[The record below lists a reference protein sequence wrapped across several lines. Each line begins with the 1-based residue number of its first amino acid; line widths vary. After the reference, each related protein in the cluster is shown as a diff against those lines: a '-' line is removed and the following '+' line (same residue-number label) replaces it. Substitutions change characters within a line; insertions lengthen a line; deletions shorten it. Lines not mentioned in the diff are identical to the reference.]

1 MWTVSRS
8 RWTDRERGHRALT
21 KLLGV
26 ACVVFA
32 ISMVSAPVA
41 LAAPEPPQPPK
52 LDVKAAMAAL
62 STEQIYR
69 APGSVATYDEQKV
82 RKALGSDMKLLVEP
96 FTGTYEKGHN
106 YPTDDQY
113 TDQVY
118 TPMEDWANEHKV
130 KLIDVTGLYV
140 RSFGGDA
147 FGPSDIPELRT
158 QTAYLDVTSALLGM
172 INYERTGATHFDS
185 LPGAPIVAPTA
196 AQLAT
201 LTDALR
207 AKRVYNAPGRDNPI
221 TLDANYVTRETGFTV
236 RVAAFPA
243 IQRGQPM
250 VDYASAL
257 AEQFPGDD
265 IFVSYGDWMDVAG
278 PDLQVLES
286 ARDYAYGRYEDATL
300 EQGADMAD
308 RIATILV
315 RAYTLIKKHPF
326 SRPQPTPFDLRHRI
340 SSVTPWVLLGSAVLL
355 AGGSLLAWQRKRGEA
370 VRVERIALNR
380 ESALAT
386 AAIAALGAHLLH
398 ADTIP
403 TEATAAAAER
413 QSTASTMFE
422 QATTSAAMREVR
434 TIAEQGEEALHR

>member
-8 RWTDRERGHRALT
+8 RWADRERGHRTLT
-21 KLLGV
+21 KLLGM

-32 ISMVSAPVA
+32 VSVVSAPAAV
-41 LAAPEPPQPPK
+41 AAPEPPQPPK

-69 APGSVATYDEQKV
+69 APGAVATYDEQQV
-82 RKALGSDMKLLVEP
+82 RKALGSDMKMLVEP
-96 FTGTYEKGHN
+96 FTGTYAKGHN

-118 TPMEDWANEHKV
+118 TPMEDWADDHKV
-130 KLIDVTGLYV
+130 TLIDVTGLYV
-140 RSFGGDA
+140 RAYDGGA

-158 QTAYLDVTSALLGM
+158 QTAYLDVTSAVLGL
-172 INYERTGATHFDS
+172 INYERTKATHFDS
-185 LPGAPIVAPTA
+185 LPAPPIVAPSA

-201 LTDALR
+201 VTDALR

-221 TLDANYVTRETGFTV
+221 TLDTGFVTKETGFTV
-236 RVAAFPA
+236 RVAAFPP
-243 IQRGQPM
+243 IPRGQPM

-257 AEQFPGDD
+257 AKQFPGDD

-286 ARDYAYGRYEDATL
+286 SRDYAYGRYEDATL
-300 EQGADMAD
+300 EQGADMGD
-308 RIATILV
+308 RIGTILA

-340 SSVTPWVLLGSAVLL
+340 SSITPWVLLGSAVLL
-355 AGGSLLAWQRKRGEA
+355 AGGSLLAWQRRRGEA
-370 VRVERIALNR
+370 VRLERIALSR

-386 AAIAALGAHLLH
+386 GAIAALGAHLLH
-398 ADTIP
+398 ADTVP

-413 QSTASTMFE
+413 QATASAMFE

-434 TIAEQGEEALHR
+434 TIAEQGEKALHR